1 MADNT
6 TIDVSQIISMIT
18 PLITMFI
25 TIYMLKELL
34 GIFRELKF

>member
-6 TIDVSQIISMIT
+6 IDISQIVSMIT

-25 TIYMLKELL
+25 TIYMIKELL
-34 GIFRELKF
+34 GIFRAIRV